1 MPEPEPQS
9 VTVTLTITHPLGL
22 HLRIGKDV
30 VEVAGGYDAQIRVQN
45 LTRLSPVVDAR
56 SILQLM
62 QLQARPGHELQL
74 SAHGPDAAQAI
85 GALRALLTPDVPAGT
100 TAGAPL

>member
-1 MPEPEPQS
+1 MTEPDLFA
-9 VTVTLTITHPLGL
+9 VTVTLTLTHPLGL

-30 VEVAGGYDAQIRVQN
+30 VELAGGYDAQIRVQN
-45 LTRLSPVVDAR
+45 LTRVSPVVDAR

-74 SAHGPDAAQAI
+74 SAHGPDAEQAI
-85 GALRALLTPDVPAGT
+85 GALCALLTPDLPSSA
-100 TAGAPL
+100 TAAPL